1 MQQLVL
7 DIVPPSPPRFDNLVT
22 SLNAELIQAC
32 TSLANFHADESLL
45 YVWGATGSGKSHL
58 LQACVHLAQAQ
69 GKTAGYFNS
78 VEFASCDALTF
89 DFIAID
95 NVELLDADSQ
105 IKLFNLIN
113 QVRDGDGRLIS
124 AGNVAP
130 MQLPLRV
137 DLTTRLGWGLIYQM
151 HSLSD
156 TDKLAAL
163 GKHAESRGFKL
174 DAGVADYL
182 LRHWRRDLPSL
193 MAALDSLDQFSLQTQ
208 RPITLPLLKQVLG
221 TSTDLT

>member
-22 SLNAELIQAC
+22 SLNAELIHAS
-32 TSLANFHADESLL
+32 TSLANFHAAESLL
-45 YVWGATGSGKSHL
+45 YVWGAPWSGKSHL
-58 LQACVHLAQAQ
+58 LKACVHLAQAH
-69 GKTAGYFNS
+69 GKAAHYLNP
-78 VEFASCDALTF
+78 VEFARCDALTF
-89 DFIAID
+89 DLIAVD
-95 NVELLDADSQ
+95 NVEQLDADSQ
-105 IKLFNLIN
+105 IKLFNLVN
-113 QVRDGDGRLIS
+113 QVRDGNGRLIS

-137 DLTTRLGWGLIYQM
+137 DLTTRLGWGLVYQM
-151 HSLSD
+151 HPLSD

-174 DAGVADYL
+174 DTGIADYL

-193 MAALDSLDQFSLQTQ
+193 IAALDSLDQYSLQTQ

-221 TSTDLT
+221 